1 MTQEEKEKTIKM
13 IDGFYTK
20 GYLWF
25 LLGSLISADC
35 FIEVDKDKLK
45 SQYEFNIE
53 VMQDIHDCVDDSNI
67 PKKEKAKVKKY
78 AAQGLEALKNEMKT
92 VVG

>member
-1 MTQEEKEKTIKM
+1 MTQEDKEKTIKM
-13 IDGFYTK
+13 IDGFYAK

-53 VMQDIHDCVDDSNI
+53 VMQDIYDCVDDSNI
-67 PKKEKAKVKKY
+67 PEEEKTKVKKY
-78 AAQGLEALKNEMKT
+78 AAQGLELLKNEMKT